1 MIQAVRSA
9 FALPDLRKKILYT
22 FLILAI
28 YRLFAQVPVPGVN
41 TEVLANLFG
50 SSQLLDILDMLSGG
64 AMARF
69 SVMAMGVYPYIT
81 ASIIIQLLTPIIPA
95 LENLQKEGE
104 QGRTKLNQY
113 TWYLTVPLALLQ
125 AYGQA
130 VIMTQLA
137 GGQPILQSFG
147 FRDAPLTTT
156 AILATMTAGTL
167 FAVWLGELISEQ
179 GIGNGTS
186 IIILGGIV
194 TRLPQRMANLVITQ
208 QWLYLLLFVVI
219 TTITVVGIV
228 YIQEG
233 KLMIWVQYS
242 SRTLGQRGGR
252 LRQTR
257 SVRTHIPLRVNMA
270 GMIPLIL
277 AQSLMVFPSTIAG
290 YFLPAAGTNP
300 ADYTII
306 QTIAYWTDQ
315 IFNPRYNIYWPL
327 YFVAV
332 VLFTYFYTSVIFEQ
346 QNMAENLRK
355 QGASIPGIRPGKRT
369 EQYLTQ
375 KVRRI
380 TLVGALFL
388 GLVAVLPWLVG
399 IIAQAFGAGVGTA
412 SSTGSSIMII
422 SSTGLLIVV
431 GVVLDTMRQLEAQLQ
446 MRHYDKFLRRGIL
459 G

>member
-1 MIQAVRSA
+1 MIQAVRNA
-9 FALPDLRKKILYT
+9 FTLPDLRKKILYT

-28 YRLFAQVPVPGVN
+28 YRLFAHVPVPGVN
-41 TEVLANLFG
+41 ATALKQLFE
-50 SSQLLDILDMLSGG
+50 SNQLLGLLDLLSGG
-64 AMARF
+64 AMANF

-81 ASIIIQLLTPIIPA
+81 ASIILQLLTPLIPA

-104 QGRTKLNQY
+104 QGRSKLNQY
-113 TWYLTVPLALLQ
+113 TWWLTVPLGALQ

-130 VIMTQLA
+130 VIMTQMR
-137 GGQPILQSFG
+137 GGEPILASFG
-147 FRDAPLTTT
+147 FRDAPLTTV
-156 AILATMTAGTL
+156 AILITMTAGTL
-167 FAVWLGELISEQ
+167 LAVWLGELISEQ

-194 TRLPQRMANLVITQ
+194 ARLPQNLLNLIVGQ
-208 QWLYLLLFVVI
+208 QWLTLGVFVLV
-219 TTITVVGIV
+219 TTITVAGIV
-228 YIQEG
+228 VVLEG

-270 GMIPLIL
+270 GMIPLIF
-277 AQSLMVFPSTIAG
+277 AQSIMVFPSTIAS
-290 YFLPAAGTNP
+290 YFMPPSGQDP
-300 ADYTII
+300 
-306 QTIAYWTDQ
+306 QGFVQSMAYWVDRV
-315 IFNPRYNIYWPL
+315 FNPQYTIYWPL
-327 YFVAV
+327 YFLMV
-332 VLFTYFYTSVIFEQ
+332 VFFTYFYTDVVFQ
-346 QNMAENLRK
+346 QGNWAENLRK

-369 EQYLTQ
+369 EVYLTE

-380 TLVGALFL
+380 TLAGALFL
-388 GLVAVLPWLVG
+388 GVVAILPWLVRL
-399 IIAQAFGAGVGTA
+399 FMVLFPGAGDITA
-412 SSTGSSIMII
+412 GSNALLI

>member
-28 YRLFAQVPVPGVN
+28 YRLAAHVPVPGVN
-41 TEVLANLFG
+41 TGVLTDLFQQN
-50 SSQLLDILDMLSGG
+50 QLLGLLDLLSGG
-64 AMARF
+64 AMAQF

-95 LENLQKEGE
+95 LDNLQKEGE
-104 QGRTKLNQY
+104 QGRQKLNQY
-113 TWYLTVPLALLQ
+113 TWYITVPLAALQ

-130 VIMTQLA
+130 VLMTQIS
-137 GGQPILQSFG
+137 GQPILAQFG
-147 FRDAPLTTT
+147 FRDAPLTTF
-156 AILATMTAGTL
+156 AILSSMTAGTL

-194 TRLPQRMANLVITQ
+194 TRLPNSLAGMIATD
-208 QWLYLLLFVVI
+208 QWLALMLFVII
-219 TTITVVGIV
+219 TTITVFGIV
-228 YIQEG
+228 IIQEG

-270 GMIPLIL
+270 GMIPLIF
-277 AQSLMVFPSTIAG
+277 AQSIMVFPSTIAG
-290 YFLPAAGTNP
+290 YFMAPAGQDP
-300 ADYTII
+300 QGFL
-306 QTIAYWTDQ
+306 QTVAYWVDQ
-315 IFNPRYNIYWPL
+315 IFNPQYNVYWPL
-327 YFVAV
+327 YFLLV
-332 VLFTYFYTSVIFEQ
+332 VGFTFFYTSVIFEQ

-369 EQYLTQ
+369 EQFLTQ

-380 TLVGALFL
+380 TLVGAVFL
-388 GLVAVLPWLVG
+388 GIVAVLPWLVDLFLSLIPG
-399 IIAQAFGAGVGTA
+399 GAGGI
-412 SSTGSSIMII
+412 SGSSVMLI

-431 GVVLDTMRQLEAQLQ
+431 GVILDTMRQLEAQLQ
-446 MRHYDKFLRRGIL
+446 MRDYDKFLRRGLL

>member
-28 YRLFAQVPVPGVN
+28 YRLFAHVPVPGVN
-41 TEVLANLFG
+41 SAALQQLFE
-50 SSQLLDILDMLSGG
+50 SNQLLGLLDLLSGG
-64 AMARF
+64 AMANF

-81 ASIIIQLLTPIIPA
+81 ASIIIQLLQPIIPA
-95 LENLQKEGE
+95 LEKLAQEGE

-113 TWYLTVPLALLQ
+113 TWYLTVPLAALQ

-130 VIMTQLA
+130 VLMTQLS
-137 GGQPILQSFG
+137 GGVPILDNFG
-147 FRDAPLTTT
+147 FRAAPLTTF

-167 FAVWLGELISEQ
+167 FAVWLGELISAQ
-179 GIGNGTS
+179 GVGNGTS
-186 IIILGGIV
+186 IIILGGILA
-194 TRLPQRMANLVITQ
+194 RLPNRLAGLIATS
-208 QWLYLLLFVVI
+208 QWVSLILFLLI
-219 TTITVVGIV
+219 TTVTVMGIV
-228 YIQEG
+228 VIQEG

-270 GMIPLIL
+270 GMIPLIF
-277 AQSLMVFPSTIAG
+277 AQSIMVFPSTVASYFMPPAG
-290 YFLPAAGTNP
+290 QDPAN
-300 ADYTII
+300 IV
-306 QTIAYWTDQ
+306 QTVAYYVNQ
-315 IFNPRYNIYWPL
+315 IFNPNFNIYWPL
-327 YFVAV
+327 YFLLV
-332 VLFTYFYTSVIFEQ
+332 VGFTYFYTDVIFQQ

-369 EQYLTQ
+369 ETYLTQ
-375 KVRRI
+375 RVRRI

-399 IIAQAFGAGVGTA
+399 LVAQFFPGLQSGT
-412 SSTGSSIMII
+412 SGSNIMLI

-431 GVVLDTMRQLEAQLQ
+431 GVILDSMRQLEAQLQ

>member
-9 FALPDLRKKILYT
+9 FALPDLRKKILVT

-28 YRLFAQVPVPGVN
+28 YRLFAHVPVPGVN
-41 TEVLANLFG
+41 SEAL
-50 SSQLLDILDMLSGG
+50 SQLFQSNQLLGLLDLLSGG
-64 AMARF
+64 AMANF

-81 ASIIIQLLTPIIPA
+81 AQIIIQLLTPIIPQ
-95 LENLQKEGE
+95 LQQLQEEGE
-104 QGRTKLNQY
+104 QGRARLNRM
-113 TWYLTVPLALLQ
+113 TWYLTVPMAALQ

-130 VIMTQLA
+130 VIMTQMS
-137 GGQPILQSFG
+137 GGVPILESFG
-147 FRDAPLTTT
+147 FRDAPLPTF
-156 AILATMTAGTL
+156 AIMVTMTSGTL
-167 FAVWLGELISEQ
+167 FAVWLGELITEQ

-194 TRLPQRMANLVITQ
+194 TRLPQSILNQIVSQAWLQLIVFVI
-208 QWLYLLLFVVI
+208 I
-219 TTITVVGIV
+219 TAITVFGIV
-228 YIQEG
+228 IIQEG

-270 GMIPLIL
+270 GMIPLIF

-290 YFLPAAGTNP
+290 YFMAPAGQEAQGFLQN
-300 ADYTII
+300 A
-306 QTIAYWTDQ
+306 AYWVDQ
-315 IFNPRYNIYWPL
+315 VFNPQYNVYWPL
-327 YFVAV
+327 YFLLV
-332 VLFTYFYTSVIFEQ
+332 VGFTYFYTDTIFQQ

-369 EQYLTQ
+369 ETYLNQ

-388 GLVAVLPWLVG
+388 GVVAVLPWLVG
-399 IIAQAFGAGVGTA
+399 LFMSLFPGT
-412 SSTGSSIMII
+412 TGSAYTGGGAMLI
-422 SSTGLLIVV
+422 SSTGLLITV

-446 MRHYDKFLRRGIL
+446 MRHYDKFLRKGIL

>member
-28 YRLFAQVPVPGVN
+28 YRLFAHVPVPGVN
-41 TEVLANLFG
+41 SEALAQIFQSN
-50 SSQLLDILDMLSGG
+50 QLLGLLDLLSGG
-64 AMARF
+64 ALATF
-69 SVMAMGVYPYIT
+69 SIMAMGVYPYIT

-95 LENLQKEGE
+95 LENLQQEGE
-104 QGRTKLNQY
+104 QGRNRLNQY

-130 VIMTQLA
+130 VIMTQIS
-137 GGQPILQSFG
+137 GGVPILENFG
-147 FRDAPLTTT
+147 FRDAPLTTVT
-156 AILATMTAGTL
+156 ILITMTAGTL

-194 TRLPQRMANLVITQ
+194 TRLPQNLLNLIVGE
-208 QWLYLLLFVVI
+208 QWVTLILFVII
-219 TTITVVGIV
+219 TTITVFGIV
-228 YIQEG
+228 IIQEG

-270 GMIPLIL
+270 GMIPLIF
-277 AQSLMVFPSTIAG
+277 AQSIMVFPSTIAS
-290 YFLPAAGTNP
+290 YFLPPAGQDP
-300 ADYTII
+300 SGFV
-306 QTIAYWTDQ
+306 QTAAYWVNQ
-315 IFNPRYNIYWPL
+315 VFNPQYDVYWPL
-327 YFVAV
+327 YFLMV
-332 VLFTYFYTSVIFEQ
+332 VFFTYFYTNVIFEQ

-369 EQYLTQ
+369 ESYLTQ

-388 GLVAVLPWLVG
+388 GLVAILPWLVDLFAG
-399 IIAQAFGAGVGTA
+399 LLPGAVGV
-412 SSTGSSIMII
+412 TGSNVMLI

-446 MRHYDKFLRRGIL
+446 MRHYDKFLRKGIL

>member
-22 FLILAI
+22 FLILVI
-28 YRLFAQVPVPGVN
+28 YRLAAHVPVPGVD
-41 TEVLANLFG
+41 TAALGQLFQ
-50 SSQLLDILDMLSGG
+50 SNQLLGLLDLLSGG
-64 AMARF
+64 AMATF

-104 QGRTKLNQY
+104 QGRSKLNQY
-113 TWYLTVPLALLQ
+113 TWYLTVPLAALQ
-125 AYGQA
+125 GYSQA
-130 VIMTQLA
+130 ILMTQA
-137 GGQPILQSFG
+137 SGQPILAEFG
-147 FRDAPLTTT
+147 FRDAPLTTA
-156 AILATMTAGTL
+156 AIVISMTAGTL

-194 TRLPQRMANLVITQ
+194 TRLPQSLLNLIIGQRWLSLIVFLVVTVITV
-208 QWLYLLLFVVI
+208 F
-219 TTITVVGIV
+219 GIV
-228 YIQEG
+228 IIQEG

-270 GMIPLIL
+270 GMIPLIF
-277 AQSLMVFPSTIAG
+277 AQSGLIFPSTIAS
-290 YFLPAAGTNP
+290 YFLPPVGQEPQGFVQSA
-300 ADYTII
+300 
-306 QTIAYWTDQ
+306 AYWVDQ
-315 IFNPRYNIYWPL
+315 VFNPQYNIYWIL
-327 YFVAV
+327 YFIAV
-332 VLFTYFYTSVIFEQ
+332 VFATYFYTDVVFQQ

-369 EQYLTQ
+369 EVYLTQ

-388 GLVAVLPWLVG
+388 GVVAILPWVVG
-399 IIAQAFGAGVGTA
+399 LFMSLFPG
-412 SSTGSSIMII
+412 STGGVSGSNVMLI

-446 MRHYDKFLRRGIL
+446 MRHYDRFLRKGIL

>member
-1 MIQAVRSA
+1 M
-9 FALPDLRKKILYT
+9 
-22 FLILAI
+22 
-28 YRLFAQVPVPGVN
+28 
-41 TEVLANLFG
+41 
-50 SSQLLDILDMLSGG
+50 
-64 AMARF
+64 
-69 SVMAMGVYPYIT
+69 
-81 ASIIIQLLTPIIPA
+81 
-95 LENLQKEGE
+95 
-104 QGRTKLNQY
+104 
-113 TWYLTVPLALLQ
+113 LQ

-130 VIMTQLA
+130 VIMTQMA
-137 GGQPILQSFG
+137 GGVPILDAFG
-147 FRDAPLTTT
+147 FRDAPLTTA
-156 AILATMTAGTL
+156 AIVITMTAGTL

-194 TRLPQRMANLVITQ
+194 TRLPQSILNLIVGQQWINLILFVILTVITV
-208 QWLYLLLFVVI
+208 F
-219 TTITVVGIV
+219 GIV
-228 YIQEG
+228 IIQEG

-290 YFLPAAGTNP
+290 YFLPPAGQDPTG
-300 ADYTII
+300 II
-306 QTIAYWTDQ
+306 QTGAYWVDQ
-315 IFNPRYNIYWPL
+315 IFNPSYNIYWPL
-327 YFVAV
+327 YFVTV
-332 VLFTYFYTSVIFEQ
+332 VLFTYFYTDVIFQQ

-369 EQYLTQ
+369 EEYLNQ

-388 GLVAVLPWLVG
+388 GLVAILPWLVG
-399 IIAQAFGAGVGTA
+399 LFAGLIPGSATAVGGTN
-412 SSTGSSIMII
+412 IMLI

-446 MRHYDKFLRRGIL
+446 MRHYDKFLRKGIL

>member
-28 YRLFAQVPVPGVN
+28 YRLFAHVPVPGVN
-41 TEVLANLFG
+41 SAALQQLFE
-50 SSQLLDILDMLSGG
+50 SNQLLGLLDLLSGG
-64 AMARF
+64 AMANF

-81 ASIIIQLLTPIIPA
+81 ASIIIQLLQPIIPA
-95 LENLQKEGE
+95 LEKLAQEGE

-113 TWYLTVPLALLQ
+113 TWYLTVPLAALQ

-130 VIMTQLA
+130 VLMTQLS
-137 GGQPILQSFG
+137 GGVPILDNFG
-147 FRDAPLTTT
+147 FRAAPLTTF

-179 GIGNGTS
+179 GVGNGTS
-186 IIILGGIV
+186 IIILGGILA
-194 TRLPQRMANLVITQ
+194 RLPNRLAGLIATS
-208 QWLYLLLFVVI
+208 QWVSLILFLLI
-219 TTITVVGIV
+219 TTVTVMGIV
-228 YIQEG
+228 VIQEG

-270 GMIPLIL
+270 GMIPLIF
-277 AQSLMVFPSTIAG
+277 AQSIMVFPSTVAS
-290 YFLPAAGTNP
+290 YFLPPAGQDPVN
-300 ADYTII
+300 IV
-306 QTIAYWTDQ
+306 QTVAYYVNQ
-315 IFNPRYNIYWPL
+315 IFNPNFNIYWPL
-327 YFVAV
+327 YFLLV
-332 VLFTYFYTSVIFEQ
+332 VGFTYFYTDVIFQQ

-369 EQYLTQ
+369 ETYLTQ
-375 KVRRI
+375 RVRRI

-399 IIAQAFGAGVGTA
+399 LVAQFFPGLQSGT
-412 SSTGSSIMII
+412 SGSNIMLI

-431 GVVLDTMRQLEAQLQ
+431 GVILDSMRQLEAQLQ

>member
-1 MIQAVRSA
+1 
-9 FALPDLRKKILYT
+9 
-22 FLILAI
+22 
-28 YRLFAQVPVPGVN
+28 
-41 TEVLANLFG
+41 
-50 SSQLLDILDMLSGG
+50 
-64 AMARF
+64 MASF

-95 LENLQKEGE
+95 LEALQKEGE
-104 QGRTKLNQY
+104 QGRSKLNRY
-113 TWYLTVPLALLQ
+113 TWYLTVPLGALQ

-130 VIMTQLA
+130 VIMTQMS
-137 GGQPILQSFG
+137 GGAPILEEFG
-147 FRDAPLTTT
+147 FRSAPLTTF
-156 AILATMTAGTL
+156 AILITMTAGTML
-167 FAVWLGELISEQ
+167 AVWLGELISEQ

-194 TRLPQRMANLVITQ
+194 ARLPQNILNLIVGQ
-208 QWLYLLLFVVI
+208 QWLVLILFVIVTVI
-219 TTITVVGIV
+219 TVFGIV
-228 YIQEG
+228 IVQEG

-270 GMIPLIL
+270 GMIPLIF
-277 AQSLMVFPSTIAG
+277 AQSIMVFPSTVAG
-290 YFLPAAGTNP
+290 YFLPPAG
-300 ADYTII
+300 
-306 QTIAYWTDQ
+306 QTPQGFVQTAAYWVDQ
-315 IFNPRYNIYWPL
+315 IFNPKGNVYWPL
-327 YFVAV
+327 YFLLV
-332 VLFTYFYTSVIFEQ
+332 VFFTFFYTNVIFEQ

-369 EQYLTQ
+369 EVYLNQ

-380 TLVGALFL
+380 TLVGAIFL
-388 GLVAVLPWLVG
+388 GLVAILPWLVG
-399 IIAQAFGAGVGTA
+399 LFMGLFHGVSSSVYSGSGA
-412 SSTGSSIMII
+412 MLI

>member
-9 FALPDLRKKILYT
+9 FSLPDLRKKILYT

-28 YRLFAQVPVPGVN
+28 YRLAAHVPVPGVN
-41 TEVLANLFG
+41 ADALARMFEQNRLLG
-50 SSQLLDILDMLSGG
+50 LLDLLSGG
-64 AMARF
+64 TMATF

-95 LENLQKEGE
+95 LQRLQEEGE
-104 QGRTKLNQY
+104 EGRNRLNQY
-113 TWYLTVPLALLQ
+113 TWWATVPLAALQ

-130 VIMTQLA
+130 VIMTQMS
-137 GGQPILQSFG
+137 GEPILADFG
-147 FRDAPLTTT
+147 FRGAPLSTV

-194 TRLPQRMANLVITQ
+194 TRLPQRLLGQIVGSQWLSLAIFLIVTVITV
-208 QWLYLLLFVVI
+208 F
-219 TTITVVGIV
+219 GIV
-228 YIQEG
+228 IIQEG

-270 GMIPLIL
+270 GMIPLIF
-277 AQSLMVFPSTIAG
+277 AQSLMVFPSTVAS
-290 YFLPAAGTNP
+290 YFMPAAGQDP
-300 ADYTII
+300 QGFV
-306 QTIAYWTDQ
+306 QTAAYWVDQ
-315 IFNPRYNIYWPL
+315 IFNPQYTIYWPL
-327 YFVAV
+327 YFFGV
-332 VLFTYFYTSVIFEQ
+332 VLATYFYTDVIFQQ

-369 EQYLTQ
+369 ADYLTQ
-375 KVRRI
+375 KTRRI

-388 GLVAVLPWLVG
+388 GVVAILPWLVDL
-399 IIAQAFGAGVGTA
+399 GAGLLPGT
-412 SSTGSSIMII
+412 STGVAGSNIMLI

-431 GVVLDTMRQLEAQLQ
+431 GVILDTMRQLEAQLQ
-446 MRHYDKFLRRGIL
+446 MRHYDKFLRKGIL

>member
-9 FALPDLRKKILYT
+9 FALPDLRKKILIT

-28 YRLFAQVPVPGVN
+28 YRLFAHVPVPGVN
-41 TEVLANLFG
+41 AEALNQLFQ
-50 SSQLLDILDMLSGG
+50 SNQLLGLLDLLSGG
-64 AMARF
+64 AMANF

-95 LENLQKEGE
+95 LEALQREGE
-104 QGRTKLNQY
+104 QGRSKLNQY
-113 TWYLTVPLALLQ
+113 TWYLTVPLAALQ

-130 VIMTQLA
+130 VIMTQMS
-137 GGQPILQSFG
+137 GGVPILNQFG
-147 FRDAPLTTT
+147 FRDAPLTTF
-156 AILATMTAGTL
+156 AILCTMTAGTM

-194 TRLPQRMANLVITQ
+194 TRLPQSILNLIVSQQWLSLIAFLVITA
-208 QWLYLLLFVVI
+208 
-219 TTITVVGIV
+219 ITVFGIV
-228 YIQEG
+228 IVQEG

-270 GMIPLIL
+270 GMIPLIF
-277 AQSLMVFPSTIAG
+277 AQSIMVFPSTIAG
-290 YFLPAAGTNP
+290 YFMAPAGQDP
-300 ADYTII
+300 QGFL
-306 QTIAYWTDQ
+306 QTAAYWVDQ
-315 IFNPRYNIYWPL
+315 IFNPQYNIYWPL
-327 YFVAV
+327 YFLMV
-332 VLFTYFYTSVIFEQ
+332 VGFTYFYTDVIFQQ

-369 EQYLTQ
+369 ETYLTQ

-380 TLVGALFL
+380 TLFGAIFL
-388 GLVAVLPWLVG
+388 GIVAILPWLVG
-399 IIAQAFGAGVGTA
+399 LFM
-412 SSTGSSIMII
+412 SLFPGSSGSAYTGGGVMLI
-422 SSTGLLIVV
+422 SSTGLLITV

-446 MRHYDKFLRRGIL
+446 MRHYDKFLRKGIL

>member
-28 YRLFAQVPVPGVN
+28 YRLFAHVPVPGVN
-41 TEVLANLFG
+41 SEALAQIFQSN
-50 SSQLLDILDMLSGG
+50 QLLGLLDLLSGG
-64 AMARF
+64 ALATF
-69 SVMAMGVYPYIT
+69 SIMAMGVYPYIT

-104 QGRTKLNQY
+104 QGRNRLNQY
-113 TWYLTVPLALLQ
+113 TWYLTVPLAMLQ

-130 VIMTQLA
+130 VIMTQIS
-137 GGQPILQSFG
+137 GGTPILENFG
-147 FRDAPLTTT
+147 FRAAPMTTVS
-156 AILATMTAGTL
+156 ILITMTAGTL

-194 TRLPQRMANLVITQ
+194 TRLPQNLLNLIVGE
-208 QWLYLLLFVVI
+208 QWVTLILFVII
-219 TTITVVGIV
+219 TTITVFGIV
-228 YIQEG
+228 IIQEG

-270 GMIPLIL
+270 GMIPLIF
-277 AQSLMVFPSTIAG
+277 AQSIMVFPSTIAS
-290 YFLPAAGTNP
+290 YFLPPAGQSP
-300 ADYTII
+300 EGFV
-306 QTIAYWTDQ
+306 QTAAYWVNQ
-315 IFNPRYNIYWPL
+315 IFNPQYNVYWPL
-327 YFVAV
+327 YFLMV
-332 VLFTYFYTSVIFEQ
+332 VFFTYFYTNVIFEQ

-369 EQYLTQ
+369 ETYLTQ

-388 GLVAVLPWLVG
+388 GLVAILPWLVDLLAG
-399 IIAQAFGAGVGTA
+399 LLPGAVGV
-412 SSTGSSIMII
+412 TGSNVMLI

-446 MRHYDKFLRRGIL
+446 MRHYDKFLRKGIL

>member
-28 YRLFAQVPVPGVN
+28 YRLFAHVPVPGVN
-41 TEVLANLFG
+41 TAALSDLFK
-50 SSQLLDILDMLSGG
+50 SNQLLGLLDMLSGG
-64 AMARF
+64 AMASF
-69 SVMAMGVYPYIT
+69 GVMAMGVYPYIT

-104 QGRTKLNQY
+104 SGRSKLNQY
-113 TWYLTVPLALLQ
+113 TWYLTVPLAILQ

-130 VIMTQLA
+130 VIMTQMS

-147 FRDAPLTTT
+147 FRDAPETTV
-156 AILATMTAGTL
+156 AILLTMTAGTL

-194 TRLPQRMANLVITQ
+194 ARLPQSVLNLIVGQ
-208 QWLYLLLFVVI
+208 QWLTLIVFVIV
-219 TTITVVGIV
+219 TALTVFGIV
-228 YIQEG
+228 IVQEG

-270 GMIPLIL
+270 GMIPLIF
-277 AQSLMVFPSTIAG
+277 AQSIMVFPSTVAG
-290 YFLPAAGTNP
+290 YFMPAAGQSP
-300 ADYTII
+300 QGFI
-306 QTIAYWTDQ
+306 QTAAYWVDQ
-315 IFNPRYNIYWPL
+315 VFNPQHNVYWPL
-327 YFVAV
+327 YFLLV
-332 VLFTYFYTSVIFEQ
+332 VGFTYFYTSVIFEQ

-369 EQYLTQ
+369 EVYLDQ

-388 GLVAVLPWLVG
+388 GIVAILPWLVRLFMQLMPG
-399 IIAQAFGAGVGTA
+399 SA
-412 SSTGSSIMII
+412 SLASGSNAMLV
-422 SSTGLLIVV
+422 SSSGLLIVV